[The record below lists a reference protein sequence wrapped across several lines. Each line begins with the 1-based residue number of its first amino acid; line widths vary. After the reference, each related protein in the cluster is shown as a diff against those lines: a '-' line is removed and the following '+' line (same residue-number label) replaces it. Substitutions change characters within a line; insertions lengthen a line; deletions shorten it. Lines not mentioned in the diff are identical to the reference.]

1 MKITNP
7 LTFSTAIKRLS
18 FTLVFVV
25 FLFNS
30 LFANSYLNSVVLKS
44 PDKTIQLSVRVIN
57 KQLTYTV
64 AKNKTEVIAP
74 SALGIMVDSVVLG
87 SDISVVGKAI
97 YSKINEKYSTL
108 GNHPKV
114 MNKANEVAIALQSAG
129 KNFKLFV
136 RVYNDGYGIRY
147 GLPEGAKRI
156 DSELTTW
163 NFANT
168 NGNVAWSDNSI
179 TYESLSQV
187 TAWNKVPENKIIM
200 PPLTVEAG
208 GYWVSVSEAD
218 CQTFSDMNLQRKG
231 NELKVVFSYNKKGW
245 DIKPLEGNGPK
256 VLNGTYRGINVSPW
270 RTAIITNNMTDLVNS
285 DLLMNLCPAPAKGSD
300 FSWVKPGRCLWQWWS
315 VGAPK
320 YEDQKQWFDA
330 AAKLKWEYY
339 LIDDGWRVWKQEG
352 KDQWQLLAEVIAY
365 GKSVGVKSIVWVDS
379 KEMRKAKERRI
390 YLEKVKALGADGI
403 KIDFIPNATSEIMQ
417 WYMGSMQD
425 CAELKL
431 LLNFHGSV
439 KPTGLT
445 RTYPNDITR
454 EAVRGNEW
462 HMTRYKRIQPL
473 YHDVSTVFTRYMA
486 GAADYTPVMLDPV
499 ELASAKYTWAHQFAQ
514 AVVYLSPIT
523 HFADQYKFYLES
535 PMFDLFQ
542 QVPTVWDETR
552 VLPCTE
558 MGEVVAF
565 ARRSGKTWWIG
576 VMNGGAEREVKI
588 NLDFLKGK
596 TKATLVFDT
605 MQGFAEINR
614 VEKEVTKGESI
625 TVKMAAGGGFVG
637 KF

>member
-1 MKITNP
+1 MEFKNQ
-7 LTFSTAIKRLS
+7 LS
-18 FTLVFVV
+18 YLLMHNHSKWLIVIALMSCEFI
-25 FLFNS
+25 
-30 LFANSYLNSVVLKS
+30 FANVAQNSILLNS

-64 AKNKTEVIAP
+64 SKNNIEIIAP
-74 SALGIMVDSVVLG
+74 STLGIMVDSTLLG
-87 SDISVVGKAI
+87 SDVSVGGKAVF
-97 YSKINEKYSTL
+97 SKINEKYSTL
-108 GNHPKV
+108 GNHPMV
-114 MNKANEVAIALQSAG
+114 INKANEMAIALQSAG
-129 KNFKLFV
+129 KIFKVFA
-136 RVYNDGYGIRY
+136 RVYNDGFGIRY

-168 NGNVAWSDNSI
+168 NGKVAWSDNSFS
-179 TYESLSQV
+179 YESLSRV
-187 TAWNKVPENKIIM
+187 TTWGKLPESKVIM
-200 PPLTVEAG
+200 PPLTLEAG

-218 CQTFSDMNLQRKG
+218 CETFSDMNLQRKENG
-231 NELKVVFSYNKKGW
+231 LKVVFSYNKKGW

-256 VLNGTYRGINVSPW
+256 VLNGTYRGMKVSPW
-270 RTAIITNNMTDLVNS
+270 RTAIIATNMTDLVNS
-285 DLLMNLCPAPAKGSD
+285 DLLMNLSPAPAKGSD

-339 LIDDGWRVWKQEG
+339 LIDDGWRVWKQNG
-352 KDQWQLLAEVIAY
+352 KDQWQMLAEVIAY

-379 KEMRKAKERRI
+379 KEMRHAKERRI

-403 KIDFIPNATSEIMQ
+403 KIDFIPNATSDIMQ

-462 HMTRYKRIQPL
+462 QMTRYKRIQPL
-473 YHDVSTVFTRYMA
+473 DHDVSIPFTRYMA

-565 ARRSGKTWWIG
+565 ARRSGKTWWVGII
-576 VMNGGAEREVKI
+576 NGANEREVKI

-596 TKATLVFDT
+596 ANATLIFDT

-614 VEKEVTKGESI
+614 IEKGVTKSEI
-625 TVKMAAGGGFVG
+625 IIVKMAPGGGFVG